1 MEPMTEAL
9 LNPASFFD
17 ALAADYDAMTDIGAR
32 LVRERPFFHIFVD
45 RYNVRTAIDLGTG
58 TGVHAILLA
67 QLGVRM
73 TAVDI
78 SDEMLRI
85 ARLNAS
91 RFRVRL
97 RTVRA
102 DIAGVGDLVAGSFDA
117 AVCLGNTLV
126 HVHRTEDLA
135 RAAQGL
141 RRLVRRDGVV
151 VVQVLNYDNVP
162 VDRETVLN
170 RRERDGTT
178 FERSYRPNGALL
190 EFRTTIRRGPRTDVR
205 SVLHRPWRSDEL
217 VAALRRAGFDGIER
231 FGGIDLKPFDAAAST
246 DLFLIAT
253 TTSSS

>member
-1 MEPMTEAL
+1 MDQTIDTIL
-9 LNPASFFD
+9 SPATFFD
-17 ALAADYDAMTDIGAR
+17 ALAPEYDAMTDIGAR
-32 LVRERPFFHIFVD
+32 LVRERPFFHVLVD

-97 RTVRA
+97 RTLRA
-102 DIAGVGDLVAGSFDA
+102 DVTAAGEVVAGTYDA

-126 HVHRTEDLA
+126 HLHTTEDLD
-135 RAAQGL
+135 RTAQGL
-141 RRLVRRDGVV
+141 RRMVRRDGVV
-151 VVQVLNYDNVP
+151 VLQILNYENARF
-162 VDRETVLN
+162 DREVVLN
-170 RRERDGTT
+170 RRERDGAT

-190 EFRTTIRRGPRTDVR
+190 EFRTTIRRGPRIDVH

-217 VAALRRAGFDGIER
+217 TGALRRAGFSGIEPY
-231 FGGIDLKPFDAAAST
+231 GGIDLKPFDAAAST

-253 TTSSS
+253 TTPS

>member
-1 MEPMTEAL
+1 MVPTTDSL
-9 LNPASFFD
+9 LSPASFFD
-17 ALAADYDAMTDIGAR
+17 ALAADYDTMTDIGAR
-32 LVRERPFFHIFVD
+32 LVRERPFFHVFVD
-45 RYNVRTAIDLGTG
+45 RYDVRTAIDLGTG

-91 RFRVRL
+91 RYRVRL

-102 DIAGVGDLVAGSFDA
+102 DVAGVRDLVVGSFDA

-126 HVHRTEDLA
+126 HVHRTEDLDQ
-135 RAAQGL
+135 AAQGL
-141 RRLVRRDGVV
+141 RRLVRRGGVV
-151 VVQVLNYDNVP
+151 VVQVLNYEKVP
-162 VDRETVLN
+162 LDCEVVLS
-170 RRERDGTT
+170 RRERDGAT

-190 EFRTTIRRGPRTDVR
+190 EFRTTVRRGPRTEVH
-205 SVLHRPWRSDEL
+205 SVLHRPWRSDDL
-217 VAALRRAGFDGIER
+217 VGALRRAGFGGIER
-231 FGGIDLKPFDAAAST
+231 YGGIDLKPFDARAST

-253 TTSSS
+253 TTSS